1 LSGQKLGRELVWYIL
16 VTTKA
21 EYSLLLQRVK
31 IMKKRS
37 IFSLM
42 VSLAILG
49 IASSSVMAQ
58 YKQVIQNFPNEKQLY
73 GQARSPTQVAVLFRS
88 LLPKLQRETKVPILL
103 PNELE
108 FFSQLGGRIYAEG
121 RGEAN
126 GYEIQLG
133 SAPNCQSV
141 TACFF
146 GYFAAE
152 RGGKP
157 NPNSDKKIRLTKGIT
172 GYFVEM
178 PRRVS
183 AIYLVYKGVLYSFQL
198 KTDEATII
206 QIANSALEADSPT
219 PLSGQNTKTDTS
231 SFSRLPTVCNQ
242 PQTQTQI
249 SNCAA
254 TYKEADRRLNEVYKQ
269 VISKL
274 NRRDREKLI
283 DEQLAWLQ
291 RRDPTCKNKVLSTER
306 VTETASLYPTYLNGC
321 LETLTQQR
329 TAELEKYLQK

>member
-1 LSGQKLGRELVWYIL
+1 MKGISIL
-16 VTTKA
+16 
-21 EYSLLLQRVK
+21 
-31 IMKKRS
+31 
-37 IFSLM
+37 SLM
-42 VSLAILG
+42 ATLAILG

-58 YKQVIQNFPNEKQLY
+58 YKQVIQNSPNEQQLY
-73 GQARSPTQVAVLFRS
+73 GQARSPTQVAVLFRT

-108 FFSQLGGRIYAEG
+108 FFSQLGGRIYVEG

-126 GYEIQLG
+126 DYTIQLG
-133 SAPNCQSV
+133 SAPNCRGV

-157 NPNSDKKIRLTKGIT
+157 NPNFDQKIRLTKGIT

-183 AIYLVYKGVLYSFQL
+183 AIYFVYKGVLYSFQL

-206 QIANSALEADSPT
+206 QIANSAIEADSPT
-219 PLSGQNTKTDTS
+219 PLSGQNTRTDTS
-231 SFSRLPTVCNQ
+231 PSSKPAVCNQ
-242 PQTQTQI
+242 PQTQADI

-254 TYKEADRRLNEVYKQ
+254 ASYKEADRRLNAVYKQ

-274 NRRDREKLI
+274 NRLDREKLI
-283 DEQLAWLQ
+283 DEQLGWIR
-291 RRDPTCKNKVLSTER
+291 RRDPTCKKKVLSTER
-306 VTETASLYPTYLNGC
+306 VTETASLYPTYINSC

-329 TAELEKYLQK
+329 TAELEKYLQN